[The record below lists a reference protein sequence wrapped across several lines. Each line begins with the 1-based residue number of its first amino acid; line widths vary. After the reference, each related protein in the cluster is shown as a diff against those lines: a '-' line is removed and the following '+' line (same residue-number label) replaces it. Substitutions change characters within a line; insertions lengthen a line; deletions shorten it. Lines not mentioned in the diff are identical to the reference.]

1 MFQKLVS
8 SSEGVRAEGITEGQQ
23 RGMHCCLP
31 ENQERP
37 TFNNCFRD
45 GVRPPRHRG
54 PELLL
59 DEQLGGTENTPPDG
73 LMRSALAPA

>member
-31 ENQERP
+31 ENQERS
-37 TFNNCFRD
+37 TFITTAS
-45 GVRPPRHRG
+45 GMEGGHP
-54 PELLL
+54 
-59 DEQLGGTENTPPDG
+59 GTE
-73 LMRSALAPA
+73 ALSCSWMSN